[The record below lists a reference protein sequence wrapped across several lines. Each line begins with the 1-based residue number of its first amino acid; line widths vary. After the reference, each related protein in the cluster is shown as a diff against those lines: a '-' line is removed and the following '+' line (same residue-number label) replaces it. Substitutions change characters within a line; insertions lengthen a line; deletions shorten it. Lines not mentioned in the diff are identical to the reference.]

1 MRVLTVEDDPI
12 VQHVLK
18 GILSAA
24 GHQVVAA
31 KDGSEALRLFQDH
44 PVDLVISAWQLP
56 GGIDGIE
63 LCEAIRAFRISRY
76 VYFILVSSGSITA
89 SSYGAAVAR
98 GVDDFL
104 PKPLDRE
111 QIPARI
117 LVAER
122 IIRSFTELREVKQLL
137 PICMYC
143 KKIRDDANYWNQ
155 IETYLAQQT
164 GSTFSH
170 GVCPTCYDAV
180 VLPEIDRVRTGDL
193 FPDA

>member
-1 MRVLTVEDDPI
+1 MKVLTVEDDAI
-12 VQHVLK
+12 VQHVLR
-18 GILSAA
+18 GILTAA
-24 GHQVVAA
+24 GHEVLPAR
-31 KDGSEALRLFQDH
+31 DGDEALRLFQDQ

-56 GGIDGIE
+56 GGLDGIE
-63 LCEAIRAFRISRY
+63 LCEALRAFRIPRY
-76 VYFILVSSGSITA
+76 VYFILVTADSITS

-111 QIPARI
+111 QIPARL

-122 IIRSFTELREVKQLL
+122 IIRSFSELRQVKSLL

-143 KKIRDDANYWNQ
+143 KKIRNDDNYWSQ
-155 IETYLAQQT
+155 IEAYLAEQT

-170 GVCPTCYDAV
+170 GVCPSCYEGV
-180 VLPEIDRVRTGDL
+180 VLPEIGRVTPSET
-193 FPDA
+193 FPE

>member
-1 MRVLTVEDDPI
+1 MKILTVEDDSI

-18 GILSAA
+18 GLLTAA
-24 GHQVVAA
+24 GHDVLPAR
-31 KDGSEALRLFQDH
+31 DGEEALRLFQDH

-56 GGIDGIE
+56 GGIDGLE
-63 LCEAIRAFRISRY
+63 LCEAIRACRMPRY
-76 VYFILVSSGSITA
+76 VYFILVSSDPINS

-111 QIPARI
+111 QIPARL

-137 PICMYC
+137 PLCMYC
-143 KKIRDDANYWNQ
+143 KKIRNDDNYWAQ
-155 IETYLAQQT
+155 VETYLAQKT
-164 GSTFSH
+164 GTTFSH
-170 GVCPTCYDAV
+170 GVCPTCYDGV
-180 VLPEIDRVRTGDL
+180 VLPEIERVKMDDL
-193 FPDA
+193 FPGV